1 MEPHFGEA
9 IQVIVDNYNA
19 HKLDKNKE
27 LIPEDVIVLSWKF
40 TEKGVW
46 HLFLTTKRNDGLLYE
61 LLADVETE
69 KTTLYL
75 YNRIAR
81 RVITKEQNA

>member
-1 MEPHFGEA
+1 MGPDFSDI
-9 IQVIVDNYNA
+9 IQLIVDNYNA

-27 LIPEDVIVLSWKF
+27 LVNDDVLVLSSRE
-40 TEKGVW
+40 TDKGW

-61 LLADVETE
+61 VVAD
-69 KTTLYL
+69 KTQDKTLLYL

-81 RVITKEQNA
+81 KVITKEENA

>member
-1 MEPHFGEA
+1 MGPDFSDT
-9 IQVIVDNYNA
+9 IQLIVDNYNA

-27 LIPEDVIVLSWKF
+27 LEPIDVVVLSSRE
-40 TEKGVW
+40 TDNGW

-61 LLADVETE
+61 VVADNE
-69 KTTLYL
+69 KDKSILYL

-81 RVITKEQNA
+81 KVITKD